1 MDSPSDD
8 IVGSDETESVFFE
21 EAGDSFWEEED
32 SPDFAEACGKDKVKF
47 SAVYKRQMRLGEKA
61 VISIVMFEEAYRYA
75 VDTMLRQKSYS
86 PSLVETDEEEE
97 KKGTR
102 VSIILTSDDLM
113 IDERISEKIWQGKY
127 RYFDYLVEVPSAAEE
142 IPE

>member
-86 PSLVETDEEEE
+86 PSLVETDEEEV

-113 IDERISEKIWQGKY
+113 IDERISEKI
-127 RYFDYLVEVPSAAEE
+127 
-142 IPE
+142 

>member
-86 PSLVETDEEEE
+86 PSLVETDEEEV

>member
-47 SAVYKRQMRLGEKA
+47 SAVYKRQMRPGEKA

-75 VDTMLRQKSYS
+75 VDTMLRQKSSS
-86 PSLVETDEEEE
+86 PSLVETDEEEV

>member
-47 SAVYKRQMRLGEKA
+47 SAVYKRQMRPGEKA

-86 PSLVETDEEEE
+86 PSLVETDEEEV